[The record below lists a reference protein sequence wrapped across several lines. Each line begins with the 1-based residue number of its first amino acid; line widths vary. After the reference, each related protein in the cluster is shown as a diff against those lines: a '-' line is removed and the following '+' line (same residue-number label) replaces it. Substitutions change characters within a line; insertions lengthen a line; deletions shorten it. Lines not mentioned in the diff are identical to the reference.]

1 MQLNL
6 NNVLTINNISNNVL
20 KQQLNQLFAQVY
32 GQITKGN
39 NMSYNHRQTADAQ
52 KILTN
57 NEVIS
62 AATMAKELDYA
73 HFLNGVPCVKEVK
86 EFGEE
91 LAKLNPSLKFA
102 PTNNRDV
109 THITDVDGQKKLIK
123 YHRFYVYMDDC
134 PYMLGEIG
142 YGDYS
147 VRGSS
152 GDTFMVKSR
161 KINNAKFS
169 EWREQQNMIMAK
181 DIKKAVKTALKYLM
195 PYTTRDIAEV
205 SFSKF
210 SSEISVA
217 TDKAKSNL
225 YRELREL
232 NGNTLCEELRHLLRQ
247 NVAFKTIEFQSF
259 ASKADGLF
267 AELDDETKRDISS
280 QFVYVYDGGD
290 KMYADVFDT
299 VDPRKESILRSK
311 HMGETKTYSM
321 EELPPDIVEKVS
333 VLNILTDDQYV
344 ARVGMR
350 VNSNTFWIERG

>member
-6 NNVLTINNISNNVL
+6 NNP
-20 KQQLNQLFAQVY
+20 LNQLFAQLIG
-32 GQITKGN
+32 GQITKGIA
-39 NMSYNHRQTADAQ
+39 MSYNHRPTANAQ
-52 KILTN
+52 KILAHSEVVTN
-57 NEVIS
+57 
-62 AATMAKELDYA
+62 ATTAKELDYA
-73 HFLNGVPCVKEVK
+73 YFLNGVPCVKEVK
-86 EFGEE
+86 EFAEE

-102 PTNNRDV
+102 PTKSKDV
-109 THITDVDGQKKLIK
+109 TNVTDVGGIKRLVK

-142 YGDYS
+142 YSDYS

-161 KINNAKFS
+161 KIINAKFS

-181 DIKKAVKTALKYLM
+181 DMKKAIKTALKYLM
-195 PYTTRDIAEV
+195 PYTTKDIAEV

-210 SSEISVA
+210 SNEITIAS
-217 TDKAKSNL
+217 DKAKDKL
-225 YRELREL
+225 YRELSEISNRS
-232 NGNTLCEELRHLLRQ
+232 TLGIEIRNLLKQ
-247 NVAFKTIEFQSF
+247 NVSFVTPEFQSF

-267 AELDDETKRDISS
+267 TDLEEETKRDISS

-290 KMYADVFDT
+290 KMYADVFNT
-299 VDPRKESILRSK
+299 VDPRNEHQLRSK
-311 HMGETKTYSM
+311 HIGESKTYAM
-321 EELPPDIVEKVS
+321 EELPSDIVEKVS